1 MKNILAIAAV
11 ACAVVCQPA
20 VAAVTFHSTQAAFDA
35 ATTGAKVTDT
45 FENAPAYGFAD
56 YSSGYTG
63 NGFRVV
69 DKIGQLYN
77 ADSLIN
83 STIYDWGSGDV
94 MLFGW
99 NSTATFT
106 FASAVTAFSI
116 DLMSIANSAVT
127 MTVAGNSFSRAVATN
142 VNPNRT
148 FFGLTSDT
156 GITGFTLTAAG
167 GYGEFDN
174 LTLTSARAV
183 SAAVPEPATWAM
195 MLIGFGGIGV
205 AMRRRKDKV
214 AMQPA
219 YAA

>member
-1 MKNILAIAAV
+1 MKTILAIAAA
-11 ACAVVCQPA
+11 ACAFVCQPA
-20 VAAVTFHSTQAAFDA
+20 IAAVTFHSDQASFDA
-35 ATTGAKVTDT
+35 ATTGAKVTDG
-45 FENAPAYGFAD
+45 FETAPAYAFTD
-56 YSSGYTG
+56 YSAGYVGKDFSIT
-63 NGFRVV
+63 

-77 ADSLIN
+77 ADPLIN
-83 STIYDWGSGDV
+83 PTIYNWGSGDV
-94 MLFGW
+94 MLFGR

-127 MTVAGNSFSRAVATN
+127 ITVAGNSFRRAVATD

-214 AMQPA
+214 AMRPA